1 MHSISTLLLLALLP
15 SVLSIK
21 ITSPSDDSELAIGGA
36 NQATTVQWDSV
47 NTDPTSFAV
56 VLVNQVSL
64 ATRRA
69 AKMEM
74 RRVGWDYGNG
84 WNGLSVR

>member
-21 ITSPSDDSELAIGGA
+21 ITSPSDTSELAIGGA

-56 VLVNQVSL
+56 VLVNQVSEGN
-64 ATRRA
+64 A
-69 AKMEM
+69 ARGEDGDEKGGM
-74 RRVGWDYGNG
+74 GY
-84 WNGLSVR
+84 GLSVR